1 MDHCSTCRRTLNGAL
16 VCPGCGAYAPDIDP
30 WRAVAEARAAERA
43 AQARQIAAW
52 RDGAKESPG
61 AEPDTAPPEGADE
74 APSGSGPAA
83 LAPGPGTA
91 STTEPTAGSDS
102 GPAPEAASGAASASD
117 GPAVTPETGEDA
129 VEPQPARRRRNR
141 RRAAAATA
149 LAFLGGGL
157 TLAAVVA
164 DSPKGAASSSA
175 PDPTATSA
183 GTTSGPAGPSST
195 WPAATTTRATPAR
208 HSATANDPYY
218 GPVVP
223 GRRSAAPLRTSS
235 GSVIDD
241 TGTPSSPTAGSTG
254 STGSTGAVS
263 PTPTSTVPSASP
275 TSTPKHRVCVLALC
289 FD

>member
-52 RDGAKESPG
+52 RDGAKESQG
-61 AEPDTAPPEGADE
+61 AEPDTVPPEGADE

-91 STTEPTAGSDS
+91 SDTEPTSVSDLD
-102 GPAPEAASGAASASD
+102 PASEAASGAASD
-117 GPAVTPETGEDA
+117 EPAATPESREDA
-129 VEPQPARRRRNR
+129 VEPQPDRRRRNR

-195 WPAATTTRATPAR
+195 WPAATTRATPAR

-254 STGSTGAVS
+254 STGAVS
-263 PTPTSTVPSASP
+263 PTPSSTVPSASP